1 MKTTNNHSTLPFAA
15 LTVEQ
20 AKEIISELVCE
31 GIKKITPAEPVK
43 LESDLIGMDKAII
56 FLQEQGY
63 SIKKGS
69 LYNLVSNKAIPFR
82 KIGKRIVF
90 SRTKLADWVTV
101 KSAINYSDSQ
111 SKAVLTLAESAGRKR

>member
-1 MKTTNNHSTLPFAA
+1 MKPEKNYGNLPFAA
-15 LTVEQ
+15 LTIEQ

-43 LESDLIGMDKAII
+43 FESDLIGMDKAII

-63 SIKKGS
+63 LIKKGS

-82 KIGKRIVF
+82 KIGKRVVF
-90 SRTKLADWVTV
+90 SRTQLTEWVKK
-101 KSAINYSDSQ
+101 KSAINHSDSQ
-111 SKAVLTLAESAGRKR
+111 SEAVLTLSESAGRKR